1 MGFIILLI
9 LLEIPACIGMGL
21 IFKKMNLD
29 FVKGVIPFYNKIVLI
44 KFFKLPNYHLIL
56 IFIPIL
62 FLYSSFEINR
72 KICSKYNKEFIYVL
86 ELTFFPFIFNILFS
100 FELKL
105 NNIESSVDSDVSTKV
120 IDSPDDYV
128 WHPKSGVKSDTVY
141 KASRNKIG
149 AKVNIVSNKSDEII
163 DTDSEFKRVKE
174 NMQNCPKCGT
184 PLPNNTDVCFVCG
197 TKL

>member
-9 LLEIPACIGMGL
+9 LLEIPCCFGMGL

-29 FVKGVIPFYNKIVLI
+29 FIKGLIPIYNKIILI
-44 KFFKLPNYHLIL
+44 KEFKLPNYHLML

-62 FLYSSFEINR
+62 FIYSNFEINK
-72 KICSKYNKEFIYVL
+72 KICERYNKDFIYVL

-105 NNIESSVDSDVSTKV
+105 NSIDSENSSDSSVKV
-120 IDSPDDYV
+120 VDEPDDYT
-128 WHPKSGVKSDTVY
+128 WHPKVNKSDTIY
-141 KASRNKIG
+141 KASRNKLNS
-149 AKVNIVSNKSDEII
+149 KVNIITTNNDEII
-163 DTDSEFKRVKE
+163 ETKSDLKKVKD
-174 NMQNCPKCGT
+174 NTIKCPNCGSQIPDN
-184 PLPNNTDVCFVCG
+184 LEVCFVCG